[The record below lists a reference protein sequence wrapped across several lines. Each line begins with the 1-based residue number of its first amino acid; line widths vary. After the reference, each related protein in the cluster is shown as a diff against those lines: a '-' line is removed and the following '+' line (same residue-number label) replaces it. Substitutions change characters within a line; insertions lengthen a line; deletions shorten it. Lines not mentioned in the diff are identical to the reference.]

1 MTTYQKLRQFIQ
13 HDMRMSQVYQPVMLI
28 ELLRGNGKASV
39 EQIAKAI
46 LDRDPTQIDYFN

>member
-28 ELLRGNGKASV
+28 ELLRGNGKA
-39 EQIAKAI
+39 I
-46 LDRDPTQIDYFN
+46 LDRDPTQIDYFS